1 MRPPKVENEAQLAA
15 LATAMEQRAAA
26 RFYLMA
32 QQAREGSREDLCRLF
47 TELAERKEEQGERSC
62 ALAGLSAAELP
73 AVAADWLAGFEG
85 AESGPIAAEIIRTS
99 PYLALAA
106 AVRGEERAFAFFSYI
121 AGEAEAPAV
130 EALAEALAKERLQQ
144 AHDLRRARRQA
155 YRRFKAYDRAWPRP
169 EEVDSLEALEKAAAQ
184 GEAALLSLTAAWRD
198 QLPVFAEIEAMLL
211 EELSGL
217 RVRSEDIPGQQLP
230 STPEAALRAALDR
243 LQTAF
248 EYYDT
253 VATGAKRQD
262 VMFKA
267 QALTAMSLSRI
278 EAVGAALLR

>member
-1 MRPPKVENEAQLAA
+1 VRPPKVENEAQLAA
-15 LATAMEQRAAA
+15 LATALERRAAV
-26 RFYLMA
+26 RYRLMA
-32 QQAREGSREDLCRLF
+32 QYAWDGSRDDLYRLF
-47 TELAERKEEQGERSC
+47 TELAGRKEQQRDRSWAPVDQSGA
-62 ALAGLSAAELP
+62 ALPEIAP
-73 AVAADWLAGFEG
+73 DWLAGPED
-85 AESGPIAAEIIRTS
+85 AETDPIAADIVRTS

-106 AVRGEERAFAFFSYI
+106 AVRGEERAFSLFSYI

-130 EALAEALAKERLQQ
+130 QALAEALAKEKLQQ

-169 EEVDSLEALEKAAAQ
+169 EEVDSLDALEKAAAQ
-184 GEAALLSLTAAWRD
+184 GEAALLYLTAAWRD
-198 QLPVFAEIEAMLL
+198 RLPVLAEIEAMLL
-211 EELSGL
+211 EELPGL
-217 RVRSEDIPGQQLP
+217 GAGSEGTSSQP
-230 STPEAALRAALDR
+230 SPATPEAAMRAALDR

-262 VMFKA
+262 VMLKA

-278 EAVGAALLR
+278 EALAALTQ